1 MPIIIETED
10 GRTFGP
16 GQPYGYQGQYQGQRQ
31 PGIETANM
39 RSVPQRT
46 IMDEVRKYSNE
57 STGSGWT
64 PNRGDFARRFRD
76 PDTTT
81 VPVGPEGKKIFN
93 DPDRFGRMRP
103 TVNPYARR
111 IDNNPMGGANIGGGW
126 NQYEGGPG
134 PRHSMPMPYYAATM
148 GGGGGGNPFDPGN
161 LGMDSGSYLSSRF
174 GGGLDDAAGMNESAR
189 GMIEG
194 AGFDV
199 AGGPLMEDERVIR
212 TLWKN
217 AHANIAKTL
226 GLSPGEASKAPR
238 GLIQREF
245 ERLQNIYKNKRTY
258 GGGIM
263 KGLTKGNPLGL
274 MMELA
279 PAEPGMELLDE
290 MFNPGVQTI

>member
-1 MPIIIETED
+1 MPD
-10 GRTFGP
+10 
-16 GQPYGYQGQYQGQRQ
+16 YGDDRGF
-31 PGIETANM
+31 
-39 RSVPQRT
+39 RSRGVP
-46 IMDEVRKYSNE
+46 
-57 STGSGWT
+57 
-64 PNRGDFARRFRD
+64 
-76 PDTTT
+76 
-81 VPVGPEGKKIFN
+81 
-93 DPDRFGRMRP
+93 
-103 TVNPYARR
+103 
-111 IDNNPMGGANIGGGW
+111 ANIGFDRA
-126 NQYEGGPG
+126 GPG
-134 PRHSMPMPYYAATM
+134 RNYNEGYRPGDVTVSDQM
-148 GGGGGGNPFDPGN
+148 GGSTHYDPDKIDRFRSEDRARLLNSTPIQTGGRYGEMAPPLYGGRNPFIQPIQTGGRYGEFG
-161 LGMDSGSYLSSRF
+161 GMDSGSYLASRF

-245 ERLQNIYKNKRTY
+245 ERLENIYKNKRTY

>member
-1 MPIIIETED
+1 MPD
-10 GRTFGP
+10 
-16 GQPYGYQGQYQGQRQ
+16 YGDDRGF
-31 PGIETANM
+31 
-39 RSVPQRT
+39 RSRGVP
-46 IMDEVRKYSNE
+46 
-57 STGSGWT
+57 
-64 PNRGDFARRFRD
+64 
-76 PDTTT
+76 
-81 VPVGPEGKKIFN
+81 
-93 DPDRFGRMRP
+93 
-103 TVNPYARR
+103 
-111 IDNNPMGGANIGGGW
+111 ANIGFDRA
-126 NQYEGGPG
+126 GPG
-134 PRHSMPMPYYAATM
+134 RNYNRGYGPGDVTM
-148 GGGGGGNPFDPGN
+148 SDVPFDPRSTFNRDTPVQTGGSRGEFAPPLYSGRN
-161 LGMDSGSYLSSRF
+161 PFIQPIQTGGRQGEFGGMGRRPLPIYTGFGDEIDSGSYLSSRF

-189 GMIEG
+189 GMLED
-194 AGFDV
+194 AGFEV
-199 AGGPLMEDERVIR
+199 AGGSPLMEDERVIR

-245 ERLQNIYKNKRTY
+245 ERLENIYTNKRTY

>member
-1 MPIIIETED
+1 MPD
-10 GRTFGP
+10 
-16 GQPYGYQGQYQGQRQ
+16 YGDDRGFRD
-31 PGIETANM
+31 
-39 RSVPQRT
+39 VPQGT
-46 IMDEVRKYSNE
+46 IMDKVRKYSNE

-64 PNRGDFARRFRD
+64 PDRGDFARRFRD

-81 VPVGPEGKKIFN
+81 VPEGFN
-93 DPDRFGRMRP
+93 APDRFGRIRP
-103 TVNPYARR
+103 RGATNPYAAP
-111 IDNNPMGGANIGGGW
+111 INNNPMGGANIGGGW
-126 NQYEGGPG
+126 NLYEGGPNKS
-134 PRHSMPMPYYAATM
+134 PWEYYNLRNATPMS
-148 GGGGGGNPFDPGN
+148 
-161 LGMDSGSYLSSRF
+161 SGSYLASRF

-189 GMIEG
+189 GMLED

-199 AGGPLMEDERVIR
+199 AGGPLMQDKRVR
-212 TLWKN
+212 DQLWKN

-245 ERLQNIYKNKRTY
+245 ERLENIYKNKRTY

-279 PAEPGMELLDE
+279 PAEPGMELLNE
-290 MFNPGVQTI
+290 MVNPGVQTI